1 MSVPFLDLK
10 APYAELKNEL
20 DEACQNVLTS
30 GWYVLGPEVEAFEH
44 EFAAY
49 CGARYC
55 VGVANGLEA
64 LHLVLKAYGVGPGDE
79 VIVPAHTYIA
89 TWLAVSYTGATIVP
103 VEPDKSTFNMDV
115 ELIEAAITP
124 QTRVIM
130 PVHLYG
136 LPAEMARIM
145 EIAARHDIRVIEDA
159 AQAHGATYHGRRT
172 GTLGHAAGFSFYP
185 GKNLGAM
192 GDGGA
197 VVTNDAWLADR
208 VRVLRNYGS
217 KVKYYNELLG
227 YNSRLDELQA
237 AMLRVKL
244 RKLDEWN
251 GRRSEV
257 VQRYHQELNW
267 GGMAR
272 QRVPQGLESA
282 WHLFV
287 VCTTQRDELQ
297 AYLTSRDI
305 STMIHY
311 PVPPHRQH
319 AYASSGLDL
328 LRLPLAER
336 LHEEVLS
343 LPMGPHLS
351 SAQVDEVIAAVN
363 QFWSER

>member
-1 MSVPFLDLK
+1 MTVPFLDLK
-10 APYAELKNEL
+10 APYVELKAEL
-20 DEACQNVLTS
+20 DEVCQNVLAS

-49 CGARYC
+49 CGASHC

-64 LHLVLKAYGVGPGDE
+64 LHLILKAYGIGPGDE
-79 VIVPAHTYIA
+79 VIVPAQTYIA

-103 VEPDKSTFNMDV
+103 VEPDKNTFNMDA

-124 QTRVIM
+124 RTRVIM

-136 LPAEMARIM
+136 LPADMARIM

-159 AQAHGATYHGRRT
+159 AQAHGAVYHGRRA
-172 GTLGHAAGFSFYP
+172 GALGHGAGFSFYP

-217 KVKYYNELLG
+217 KVKYYNELQG

-251 GRRSEV
+251 GRRAEV
-257 VQRYHQELNW
+257 ALQYRQKLAW
-267 GGMAR
+267 GSMVG
-272 QRVPQGLESA
+272 QLVPQGIESA

-287 VCTTQRDELQ
+287 VCTPQREQLQ
-297 AYLTSRDI
+297 TYLASHDI
-305 STMIHY
+305 ATMIHY
-311 PVPPHRQH
+311 PVPPHRQN
-319 AYASSGLDL
+319 AYASSGLEAL
-328 LRLPLAER
+328 QLPLAER

-343 LPMGPHLS
+343 LPMGPHLAS
-351 SAQVDEVIAAVN
+351 EQVDEVVAAVN
-363 QFWSER
+363 QFWNAQ